1 MTNVDLDFDR
11 QYTRA
16 ELDLLARARRHFE
29 GREVVCPK
37 CRAGIGMP
45 CRGHLGQFRQG
56 GLDPETVGTHAERVA
71 LAMSML

>member
-1 MTNVDLDFDR
+1 MTDVHFDFDR